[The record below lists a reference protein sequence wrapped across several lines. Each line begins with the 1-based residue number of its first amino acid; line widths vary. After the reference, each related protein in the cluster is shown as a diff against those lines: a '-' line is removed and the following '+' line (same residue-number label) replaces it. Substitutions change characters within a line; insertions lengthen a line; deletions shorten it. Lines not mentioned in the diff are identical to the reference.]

1 LVRKTIATVCTT
13 WIGLQKN
20 IQKNQSVGEPTTIM
34 ATKKDFFTDS
44 RERKAKV
51 QTATEI
57 SKGFEL

>member
-1 LVRKTIATVCTT
+1 MT
-13 WIGLQKN
+13 
-20 IQKNQSVGEPTTIM
+20 M

-57 SKGFEL
+57 SNGFDEL